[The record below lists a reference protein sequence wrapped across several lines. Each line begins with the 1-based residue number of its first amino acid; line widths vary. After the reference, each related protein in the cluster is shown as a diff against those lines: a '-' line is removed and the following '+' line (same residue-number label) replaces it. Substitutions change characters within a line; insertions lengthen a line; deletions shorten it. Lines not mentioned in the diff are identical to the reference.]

1 MKPPCP
7 EGLRAPSA
15 RPQRDRLALPTLLAV
30 AMLAGGCAPDA
41 WSNRKA
47 TGFDAWIDRIAV
59 ECAPL
64 YAGSQVITANYSPPN
79 YGADDYDQ
87 WLDQTSRLYYKKISP
102 QTYLTN
108 IGNFFDAKSVGAAQC
123 AVDKLPAV
131 TEPPPSRLQ

>member
-1 MKPPCP
+1 MNRRQTI
-7 EGLRAPSA
+7 GL
-15 RPQRDRLALPTLLAV
+15 LLA
-30 AMLAGGCAPDA
+30 AAALAAGCAPDA

-47 TGFDAWIDRIAV
+47 TGFDAYLNQIAV

-64 YAGSQVITANYSPPN
+64 YAGSQVITVNYDPPN

-102 QTYLTN
+102 QQYLTN
-108 IGNFFDAKSVGAAQC
+108 IGNFFNPRSVASAQC
-123 AVDKLPAV
+123 AVGKLPAV

>member
-1 MKPPCP
+1 MHK
-7 EGLRAPSA
+7 
-15 RPQRDRLALPTLLAV
+15 RDALTLLTAALLV
-30 AMLAGGCAPDA
+30 SGCAPDA

-64 YAGSQVITANYSPPN
+64 YAGPQVITVNYDPPN
-79 YGADDYDQ
+79 YAADQYDQ

-108 IGNFFDAKSVGAAQC
+108 IGNFLDAPSVKSAQC